1 MMKMKSI
8 IVATA
13 LVAGSATAQSPFEG
27 VYGQIGVGYEQTK
40 PTHDSGQVVV
50 TGVGSFPL
58 SATHSTSQ
66 GFTGVI
72 GAGYMAPISSSFLL
86 GLGVEYAPLTGSTA
100 SHTSSLNGAV
110 IGTGSYQKQ
119 SMYNVFLSPATPI
132 GKDGL
137 LYGKVGYS
145 GAAIKYTLDAAS
157 NTYNFTGYSLG
168 IGYKQIISGG
178 LYGFAEGNYFAYGNQ
193 TNTTSGSRGGFTVQ
207 STATENATAYNLLVG
222 LGYKF

>member
-1 MMKMKSI
+1 MKMKSI

-145 GAAIKYTLDAAS
+145 GAAIKYTLDATS

-222 LGYKF
+222 LGYRF

>member
-1 MMKMKSI
+1 MKMKSI
-8 IVATA
+8 IAATA

-40 PTHDSGQVVV
+40 PTHDSGKVVV

-86 GLGVEYAPLTGSTA
+86 GLGVEYAPLAGST
-100 SHTSSLNGAV
+100 STHTSSLNGAV

-119 SMYNVFLSPATPI
+119 SMYNIFLSPATPI

-145 GAAIKYTLDAAS
+145 GAAIKYTLDATS

-193 TNTTSGSRGGFTVQ
+193 TNTTSGSQGEFTVQ

-222 LGYKF
+222 LGYRF

>member
-1 MMKMKSI
+1 MKMKSI
-8 IVATA
+8 IAATA

-100 SHTSSLNGAV
+100 SYTSSLNGAV

-145 GAAIKYTLDAAS
+145 GAAIKYTLDANS

-222 LGYKF
+222 LGYRF

>member
-1 MMKMKSI
+1 
-8 IVATA
+8 
-13 LVAGSATAQSPFEG
+13 
-27 VYGQIGVGYEQTK
+27 
-40 PTHDSGQVVV
+40 
-50 TGVGSFPL
+50 
-58 SATHSTSQ
+58 
-66 GFTGVI
+66 
-72 GAGYMAPISSSFLL
+72 MAPISSSFLL

-222 LGYKF
+222 LGYRF

>member
-1 MMKMKSI
+1 MKMKSI
-8 IVATA
+8 IAATA

-145 GAAIKYTLDAAS
+145 GAAIKYTLDATS

-222 LGYKF
+222 LGYRF

>member
-1 MMKMKSI
+1 MKMKSI
-8 IVATA
+8 IAATA

-119 SMYNVFLSPATPI
+119 SMYNVFLSHATPI

-222 LGYKF
+222 LGYRF

>member
-1 MMKMKSI
+1 MNMKLTLA
-8 IVATA
+8 VTA
-13 LVAGSATAQSPFEG
+13 FIAGSASAQSAFEG
-27 VYGQIGVGYEQTK
+27 FYGQIGVGYEQTK
-40 PTHDSGQVVV
+40 PTHDSGQVNVV
-50 TGVGSFPL
+50 GVASFPL

-66 GFTGVI
+66 GFTGVV

-86 GLGVEYAPLTGSTA
+86 GLGVEYAPLAGSTA
-100 SHTSSLNGAV
+100 SHTSSINGTA
-110 IGTGSYQKQ
+110 IGTGTYQKQ
-119 SMYNVFLSPATPI
+119 SMYNIFLSPATPI

-145 GAAIKYTLDAAS
+145 GAQIKYTLDANS

-193 TNTTSGSRGGFTVQ
+193 TATTSGRQGGFNVQ

>member
-1 MMKMKSI
+1 MKMKSI
-8 IVATA
+8 IAATA

-222 LGYKF
+222 LGYRF